1 MQAKKNHFILS
12 IVKLSFYLQKLY
24 ETSFSLLHGV
34 GVTRCLTFSS
44 GKFYGRGIF
53 QICDG
58 SETFWYQIS
67 FNGRSRN
74 ADVCIWNQW
83 KRSSLIASPKM
94 LNEVNT
100 LNPITV
106 QSSMFCCHSSNKL
119 AGCFSPAMIR
129 DGGAGGSKSPPSTFL
144 EEKFFLFK

>member
-34 GVTRCLTFSS
+34 GVTRCLTFPS

-58 SETFWYQIS
+58 SETF
-67 FNGRSRN
+67 
-74 ADVCIWNQW
+74 
-83 KRSSLIASPKM
+83 
-94 LNEVNT
+94 
-100 LNPITV
+100 
-106 QSSMFCCHSSNKL
+106 
-119 AGCFSPAMIR
+119 
-129 DGGAGGSKSPPSTFL
+129 
-144 EEKFFLFK
+144 